1 MCVSLWV
8 MFKKAKVDTRD
19 NEGSQVPCNQAG
31 EIRCSNTQSV
41 RLQVPEADGVWILPG
56 SHRWWA
62 AEWNLHLGWLD
73 PEPHCLDFK
82 PNSHSPW
89 WWKCYP
95 CGGPPIVCISALS
108 RVAGAEYSYWVDP
121 GKPALHR
128 ASQWQT
134 MTFPTLEALWAW
146 RLFKEWEAWLQTT
159 EFTSKLLSL
168 GLCFPD
174 DQTA

>member
-1 MCVSLWV
+1 MLKYTECKITSSRGRWCLNP
-8 MFKKAKVDTRD
+8 ARI
-19 NEGSQVPCNQAG
+19 SQVVSSRVESAP
-31 EIRCSNTQSV
+31 
-41 RLQVPEADGVWILPG
+41 
-56 SHRWWA
+56 
-62 AEWNLHLGWLD
+62 GWLD

-82 PNSHSPW
+82 PNSHSPL